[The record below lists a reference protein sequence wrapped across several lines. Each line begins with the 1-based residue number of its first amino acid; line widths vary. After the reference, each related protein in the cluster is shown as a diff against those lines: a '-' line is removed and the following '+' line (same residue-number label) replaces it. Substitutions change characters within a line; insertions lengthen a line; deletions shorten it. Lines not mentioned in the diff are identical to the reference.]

1 MRVLKYRKTA
11 GKRLGAG
18 RHNRKAE
25 RVPMPVTKGDAVR
38 VLRGEDKG
46 KEGKVLRVFLKKG
59 RVMVEG
65 VNIVKKHRKARRAE
79 EQSGIIEMTAPIH
92 LSNVMLLDPK
102 SGKPTRIRARIDTD
116 GTKERISVKS
126 GDAIP
131 RIVPTRG

>member
-25 RVPMPVTKGDAVR
+25 RVLMPVTKGDAVR

-46 KEGKVLRVFLKKG
+46 KEGKILRVFTKTG
-59 RVMVEG
+59 RITIEG
-65 VNIVKKHRKARRAE
+65 INIVKRHRKARRAE
-79 EQSGIIEMTAPIH
+79 EQSAIIEMPAPVH
-92 LSNVMLLDPK
+92 HSNVMLLDPK
-102 SGKPTRIRARIDTD
+102 SGKPTRVRRRIDTD
-116 GTKERISVKS
+116 GTKERISAKS

-131 RIVPTRG
+131 RNR